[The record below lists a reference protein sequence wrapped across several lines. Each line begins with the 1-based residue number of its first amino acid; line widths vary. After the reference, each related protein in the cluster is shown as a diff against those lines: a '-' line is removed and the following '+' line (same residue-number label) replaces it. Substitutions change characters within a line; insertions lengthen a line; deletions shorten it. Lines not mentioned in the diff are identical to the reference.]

1 MINTPDFVKRLQEV
15 MEHYDLNA
23 SSLAD
28 ILDIQ
33 RSSISHLLSERNKPS
48 LEFIMKLIEQFP
60 EVNFH
65 WITQGKG
72 NFPSKEN
79 SVTKIEEKKSI
90 MQTNLFGDEPEQSA
104 TTKRKQS
111 PPQNVAKVKE
121 PESEISYQ
129 QISPISKV
137 VENTPVTKVNNKK
150 QLKKIIFFYDDNS
163 FEVFE
168 N

>member
-1 MINTPDFVKRLQEV
+1 MVNTTDFVKRLQEV
-15 MEHYDLNA
+15 MDYYNVNA

-28 ILDIQ
+28 MLDIQ
-33 RSSISHLLSERNKPS
+33 RSSVSHLLSERNKPS

-72 NFPSKEN
+72 NFPMETN
-79 SVTKIEEKKSI
+79 SVPKIEEKKPI
-90 MQTNLFGDEPEQSA
+90 MQTNLFGDQPS
-104 TTKRKQS
+104 
-111 PPQNVAKVKE
+111 N
-121 PESEISYQ
+121 SEIQ
-129 QISPISKV
+129 KNKQISEVTNVKSKKTDSELSDNSSTPTSKV
-137 VENTPVTKVNNKK
+137 IETPIITKVNKERIV
-150 QLKKIIFFYDDNS
+150 KKIIFFYDDNS